1 MKTYVMRGRPTMSR
15 TRLFAA
21 ALLLVSSLDLTADE
35 PVRSV
40 RELAWDET
48 VKVHRS
54 STNESSVRFT
64 FSVTNPTGK
73 PVEIQTVQASC
84 GCTTTEVSPLPWILG
99 PGETG
104 SIGAVLNIVGKPDFV
119 EKTITVVSSLGVQVL
134 TMQVFLSP
142 PTSPNDRRTLNQQ
155 MALADRQ
162 AVFRADCAR
171 CHVPAN
177 VSEQK
182 GEALFEAMCA
192 ICHAAPHRAAV
203 VPDLTVV
210 KRDRDEAFWVK
221 WIAEGREG
229 SLMPAFAR
237 EHGGVLSTE
246 QVQELAAYATKRFA
260 QSPE

>member
-1 MKTYVMRGRPTMSR
+1 M
-15 TRLFAA
+15 
-21 ALLLVSSLDLTADE
+21 SSLGLNGNE
-35 PVRSV
+35 PVRAV
-40 RELAWDET
+40 RELVWDET
-48 VKVHRS
+48 AKVHRS
-54 STNESSVRFT
+54 STNESKVRFSFT
-64 FSVTNPTGK
+64 VTNPGGE
-73 PVEIQTVQASC
+73 PVEIETVLASC
-84 GCTTTEVSPLPWILG
+84 GCTTTEIPPLPWILG

-142 PTSPNDRRTLNQQ
+142 PASPNDRRTLNQQ
-155 MALADRQ
+155 MAFADRQ

-210 KRDRDEAFWVK
+210 KSGREEAFWVK

-237 EHGGVLSTE
+237 EHGGVLSPE
-246 QVQELAAYATKRFA
+246 QVHELAAYATKRFA